1 MVAAVRIHSH
11 GGPDVLRY
19 EDVAVLEPAAGEA
32 RIRQSWAGINFVD
45 IYHRTGLYPLPSL
58 PTCLGV
64 EATGVVEAIGDG
76 VTNLAV
82 GQRVAWAGA
91 PAGGYAQA
99 RCISADRLI
108 ALPDDIDERT
118 AAAVMLRGITAH
130 MLLRRVWPVSC
141 GDVLLI
147 HAAAGGL
154 GQILTRW
161 AKRLGAEVI
170 GVVGGERK
178 AELARAA
185 GADAVIDR
193 HTADFVTEVGRLT
206 GGRGVDVAY
215 DGVGGQTLVR
225 TLDCVR
231 PFGLI
236 ASLGQA
242 SGTLPDIPLRD
253 IGPRRSL
260 TIARPSGFA
269 YMADQTSYHA
279 AVAEVF
285 DLVRSGLPANI
296 GQTFSLE
303 TAADG
308 HRALEHGETVG
319 SLLLDLR

>member
-1 MVAAVRIHSH
+1 M
-11 GGPDVLRY
+11 
-19 EDVAVLEPAAGEA
+19 EPGAGEV

-58 PTCLGV
+58 PACLGV
-64 EATGVVEAIGDG
+64 EAAGVIDAIGAG
-76 VTNLAV
+76 VTNLAI
-82 GQRVAWAGA
+82 GQRVAWAGV
-91 PAGGYAQA
+91 PAGGYAKA
-99 RCISADRLI
+99 RVINADRLI
-108 ALPDDIDERT
+108 VLPDDIEEQA

-130 MLLRRVWPVSC
+130 MLLHRVWPVRR
-141 GDVLLI
+141 GDTLLI

-185 GADAVIDR
+185 GADVVIDR
-193 HTADFVTEVGRLT
+193 HRADFVAEVGELT
-206 GGRGVDVAY
+206 GGRGVNIAY
-215 DGVGGQTLVR
+215 DGVGGETLLR

-236 ASLGQA
+236 ASIGQA
-242 SGTLPDIPLRD
+242 SGTLPDIPLAD

-260 TIARPSGFA
+260 ILARPSVFA
-269 YMADQTSYHA
+269 YMADRESYRTA
-279 AVAEVF
+279 AAEVF
-285 DLVRSGLPANI
+285 DLLRSGLSVEVDR
-296 GQTFSLE
+296 TFPLE
-303 TAADG
+303 AAAEG
-308 HRALEHGETVG
+308 HRALESGETVG